1 VSFLNVLIDKLND
14 AIYHNEVALN
24 YLHSRKVTDEEIK
37 LFKIGYSR
45 VIATTNDG
53 TEDHKCFMAETY
65 NGKALESKI
74 TFPIYDILGNAA
86 GILGRAIDTKEF
98 KFYLTLEAKF
108 LGAFFGLVQALPII
122 YETGRV
128 FVVEGPFDLLAFRKV
143 YPNAVASLT
152 AELTDAQYS
161 ILSMFAKDIITVFD
175 SDGPGRKA
183 TERALEKW
191 PNIKTVCL
199 GWKDPDAGLKYLE
212 FEKFKKFVQKKI
224 NEVTMFL

>member
-1 VSFLNVLIDKLND
+1 VSFLNPLIENLHR
-14 AIYHNEVALN
+14 ALLHNEGALN
-24 YLHSRKVTDEEIK
+24 YLHSRKVTDEEIN
-37 LFKIGYSR
+37 LFKIGFSR
-45 VIATTNDG
+45 VVGVMDDG
-53 TEDHKCFMAETY
+53 SDDYQCFIKETY
-65 NGKALESKI
+65 KGKAFESKI
-74 TFPIYDILGNAA
+74 TFPIYDIVGNPA
-86 GILGRAIDTKEF
+86 GLLGRAIDTKEF
-98 KFYLTLEAKF
+98 KYYLTLEAKF

-128 FVVEGPFDLLAFRKV
+128 FVVEGPFDLLALRKV
-143 YPNAVASLT
+143 YPNVVASLT
-152 AELTDAQYS
+152 AELTEAQYA
-161 ILSMFAKDIITVFD
+161 ILSMFAKDIITIFD
-175 SDGPGRKA
+175 SDGPGKKA